1 MLMIPTKTVPREVV
15 AVVAAAAVTCAGCGG
30 HVRHT
35 MQPNP
40 SAHENWAAVMRLR
53 IGATFLRVEDS
64 SGAWTV
70 GDLVAKD
77 PEGIT
82 VGSIGQKRIS
92 RSQIRRVW
100 IRHAH
105 GDWYGIKEVVGGAVV
120 GGLLGGLAVSKHKV
134 IAGTVLAVAGAF
146 TGLVLAVMTM
156 FHDEKANT
164 LPQVDE
170 VLVYYSDRV
179 AASPAVRMFAHV
191 MI

>member
-1 MLMIPTKTVPREVV
+1 M
-15 AVVAAAAVTCAGCGG
+15 A
-30 HVRHT
+30 
-35 MQPNP
+35 N
-40 SAHENWAAVMRLR
+40 
-53 IGATFLRVEDS
+53 
-64 SGAWTV
+64 
-70 GDLVAKD
+70 D

-82 VGSIGQKRIS
+82 VGSFGPKRIP

-105 GDWYGIKEVVGGAVV
+105 GDWYGIQEVVAGAVV
-120 GGLLGGLAVSKHKV
+120 GGLVSGLAVPKHKV

-156 FHDEKANT
+156 FHDENANT

-170 VLVYYSDRV
+170 VLVYYTNRV
-179 AASPAVRMFAHV
+179 AASPAARTFAHV